1 MIDTDLSF
9 EYSDVNAEII
19 GEIKSVKN
27 PLRGRVIADSFGE
40 IITENNKFKS
50 KTKCYIGKRIN
61 K

>member
-27 PLRGRVIADSFGE
+27 PLRGRVIADSFE
-40 IITENNKFKS
+40 SALN
-50 KTKCYIGKRIN
+50 
-61 K
+61 